1 MLKKAGDSRITSS
14 KFRSDPNKEVR
25 QKCQED
31 GWTRISSPTQTQKGS
46 LRRVEARTVAWEEHT
61 EIVWAARNQIR
72 EVLIELRLAR
82 NIKDNKAS
90 IHISYIRKTREN
102 TSLLQKEMKNL
113 ITWDME
119 KAEVLSEFFTLV
131 FTSRCS
137 SYPAKVVEGKG
148 KNWKKWRTVH
158 CRRRLV
164 SRPSK

>member
-1 MLKKAGDSRITSS
+1 
-14 KFRSDPNKEVR
+14 
-25 QKCQED
+25 
-31 GWTRISSPTQTQKGS
+31 
-46 LRRVEARTVAWEEHT
+46 
-61 EIVWAARNQIR
+61 
-72 EVLIELRLAR
+72 LAR

-102 TSLLQKEMKNL
+102 ASLLQKEMKNL

-148 KNWKKWRTVH
+148 KNWKK
-158 CRRRLV
+158 
-164 SRPSK
+164 